1 LINAAPGISTAHVA
15 GDENQPFRLSKR
27 VRFARDCGHSAC
39 APLRQLW
46 ADCVEKVENAASAE
60 FAQKRIDRQL
70 RLAREARSLNESAQ
84 VEAAPTS
91 QNVNRTSG
99 S

>member
-27 VRFARDCGHSAC
+27 VRFARDCGHSVC

-70 RLAREARSLNESAQ
+70 RLAMPFQRVKQ
-84 VEAAPTS
+84 
-91 QNVNRTSG
+91 G
-99 S
+99 H